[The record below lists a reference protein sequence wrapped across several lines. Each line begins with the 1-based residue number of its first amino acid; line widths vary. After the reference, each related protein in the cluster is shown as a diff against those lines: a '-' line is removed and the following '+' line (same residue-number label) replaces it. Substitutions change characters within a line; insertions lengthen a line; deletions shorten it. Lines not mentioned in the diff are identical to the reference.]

1 VIARWRGSLKPQYAV
16 AIVYVAAMLLNS
28 LDTTLLNV
36 VLPTLAREFDATT
49 ASVDWVVTGYLLSLA
64 VWIPA
69 SGWIGDKFGT
79 KRVFLFALV
88 IFTVARALCGI
99 STSLPE
105 LVVFRV
111 LQGVGGGMLTP
122 VGFAMLMRAF
132 PPAQRA
138 AASKI
143 LIIPTA
149 MGPAAGPIIGG
160 FLTDA
165 LSWRWVFFVNA
176 PIGLAAFIFGLI
188 FLEESREEHAG
199 NFDLPGFVLSGSGLA
214 LVLYALSQGPQRGW
228 DAPPVVGAAA
238 ISAVAFVALV
248 AVELRRRAP
257 MLDFRLLGDR
267 MFRTAML
274 TSTFSTGAFLGLLFV
289 MPLFLQEVRGVSAFQ
304 SGLTTFPEAVGV
316 MTFSQLA
323 GRLYPRVGPRRLMV
337 GGLLAMGVLM
347 STLTRLDVDTNLW
360 AVRGMM
366 FLMGSAM
373 SFVFIPMQASAM
385 ARIALPQT
393 GRASAIYNTQRQMSS
408 ALGVAVFAT
417 ILTALLPGD
426 GRLGA
431 EAGDLAGQV
440 SAFHAVFITG
450 ACLAV
455 VGALIAMTVKDAD
468 AAATMAPRRTA
479 RITDSADREASFA
492 GE

>member
-1 VIARWRGSLKPQYAV
+1 MIARWRGALKPQYAV

-36 VLPTLAREFDATT
+36 VLPTLAREFDTTT

-69 SGWIGDKFGT
+69 SGWIGDRFGT

-88 IFTVARALCGI
+88 VFTVARALCGT
-99 STSLPE
+99 STNLPE

-132 PPAQRA
+132 PPEQRA

-149 MGPAAGPIIGG
+149 MGPATGPIIGG

-176 PIGLAAFIFGLI
+176 PIGLAAFLFGLV
-188 FLEESREEHAG
+188 FLEESREEEPG
-199 NFDLPGFVLSGSGLA
+199 TFDLPGFVLSGGGLA
-214 LVLYALSQGPQRGW
+214 LLLYALSQGPQKGW
-228 DAPPVVGAAA
+228 TAVPVLLSAAVG
-238 ISAVAFVALV
+238 AVAFAGLAV
-248 AVELRRRAP
+248 VELKKRVP

-289 MPLFLQEVRGVSAFQ
+289 MPLFLQEVRGISAFQ

-316 MTFSQLA
+316 MAFSQLS

-337 GGLLAMGVLM
+337 GGLLCMAALM

-360 AVRGMM
+360 VVRGMM
-366 FLMGSAM
+366 FLMGSSM

-385 ARIALPQT
+385 ARIPPAQT
-393 GRASAIYNTQRQMSS
+393 GRASAIYNTQRQMAS

-426 GRLGA
+426 GRLGV
-431 EAGDLAGQV
+431 EAGDIAGQV
-440 SAFHAVFITG
+440 SAFHAVFVTG
-450 ACLAV
+450 ACLGV
-455 VGALIAMTVKDAD
+455 VGALIAMTIRDAD
-468 AAATMAPRRTA
+468 AAATMAPRRTV
-479 RITDSADREASFA
+479 RVTDSAEREASFA